1 MRKTRQGHAWIYWD
15 CRRKDTEGYWFV
27 MISASEID
35 RAIKELSSA
44 GALKVYLYVLKMV
57 NGKTMQRFTDG
68 QILGEQMI
76 AEACG
81 ISRATMY
88 RATKELE
95 QAGLLS
101 ITKFGGETRALLVSP
116 QKGVQVD
123 HRRSIKNEKKT
134 EKNKKL
140 QSQIRDCAKSQN
152 LDDSVQLCQKS
163 QSQIRY
169 NDLDPLK
176 INYPPY
182 TPPIDQAVAND
193 TDFKKLARFVEA
205 DKFKREDS
213 STSHHESFLKGVSSE
228 LIEALCSILAR
239 SDQNL
244 LNARISLSKTVVS
257 LTARSPKNRHSWLNQ
272 YGYWG
277 SHRKRHIERVLEGV
291 LSVYFNDKT
300 SAATIKKYREAAKP
314 EKLQIA
320 AKTQKRTNPL
330 NDKYLKEYEKEIRE
344 YQNLPKDNPNRY
356 AKLLQLLN
364 NLERVET
371 EFTLTKSQSDWLQR
385 LCAELIE

>member
-1 MRKTRQGHAWIYWD
+1 MRRTQQGHAWIYWD

-95 QAGLLS
+95 KAGLLS

-116 QKGVQVD
+116 QKGIEVD

-163 QSQIRY
+163 QSQIRH

-176 INYPPY
+176 INYPLY
-182 TPPIDQAVAND
+182 SPPSELAYVDD
-193 TDFKKLARFVEA
+193 TGFKKLARSKGAESG
-205 DKFKREDS
+205 KEKKEED
-213 STSHHESFLKGVSSE
+213 TKPESFLEGVE
-228 LIEALCSILAR
+228 PTLINALCSILAR
-239 SDQNL
+239 SEQNL
-244 LNARISLSKTVVS
+244 NNARISPFKTVIS
-257 LTARSPKNRHSWLNQ
+257 LTTKSRQNSRSLLNQ
-272 YGYWG
+272 EGWYG
-277 SHRKRHIERVLEGV
+277 SHSKRRIQRVLEGV

-300 SAATIKKYREAAKP
+300 ISATLKKYKEGATM

-320 AKTQKRTNPL
+320 PKTQKRTNPL
-330 NDKYLKEYEKEIRE
+330 NDVYLKEYEKEIRE